1 MGLIIALANQKGGV
15 AKTTTAINLAASLNK
30 KKKKVL
36 LVDLDPQANATSGIG
51 VDKSELE
58 RSVYDCLIDD
68 VPAQDAIVTTYRHG
82 LDLLPSSMDLAGAEH
97 ELDAFEDR
105 GTRLRRVLESVKDKY
120 DYILIDCPPSLGMIT
135 INALS
140 AADQLYVPIQS
151 EYYALEGV
159 EQLMQTVTLVKQNF
173 NPTLF
178 VGGIRVEVADGAA
191 GSEDVGQ
198 AVLHLVAEVVVGF
211 GGGAVSPLHLEQ
223 GVPSEKHTP
232 ISPPI
237 STPMAMM
244 LPWQQFPVQRP

>member
-51 VDKSELE
+51 VDKTTLSH
-58 RSVYDCLIDD
+58 SIYDCLIGDLP
-68 VPAQDAIVTTYRHG
+68 VQDAIVPTYRRG

-97 ELDAFEDR
+97 ELDDLDDR
-105 GTRLRRVLESVKDKY
+105 GTRLRHLLDPVREQY

-159 EQLMQTVTLVKQNF
+159 EQLMQTVSLVKQSF
-173 NPTLF
+173 NPALF
-178 VGGIRVEVADGAA
+178 VGGIIITMYDGRMRLSRDVVDTVKATFGDVVFKTMIPRNVRLAEAPSYGRAIIDYEAISKGAKAYNHLAKEVIKRG
-191 GSEDVGQ
+191 
-198 AVLHLVAEVVVGF
+198 
-211 GGGAVSPLHLEQ
+211 
-223 GVPSEKHTP
+223 
-232 ISPPI
+232 
-237 STPMAMM
+237 
-244 LPWQQFPVQRP
+244 

>member
-105 GTRLRRVLESVKDKY
+105 GTRLRRVLEPVKDKY

-159 EQLMQTVTLVKQNF
+159 E
-173 NPTLF
+173 
-178 VGGIRVEVADGAA
+178 
-191 GSEDVGQ
+191 
-198 AVLHLVAEVVVGF
+198 
-211 GGGAVSPLHLEQ
+211 
-223 GVPSEKHTP
+223 
-232 ISPPI
+232 
-237 STPMAMM
+237 
-244 LPWQQFPVQRP
+244 

>member
-105 GTRLRRVLESVKDKY
+105 GTRLRRVLDPVKDKY

-173 NPTLF
+173 NPSLF
-178 VGGIRVEVADGAA
+178 VGGIIITMYDGRMRLSRDVVDTVKDAFGDVVFKTMIPRNVRLAEAPSYGRAIIDYEAISKGAKAYNDLAKEVIKRG
-191 GSEDVGQ
+191 
-198 AVLHLVAEVVVGF
+198 
-211 GGGAVSPLHLEQ
+211 
-223 GVPSEKHTP
+223 
-232 ISPPI
+232 
-237 STPMAMM
+237 
-244 LPWQQFPVQRP
+244 